1 MNSTVNNY
9 KKCKGVGKRDMY
21 LSKKQVME
29 ANPQLAQ
36 KPASEDFK
44 IDNVNVSNY
53 GDSCRKW
60 IKSTDFNEE
69 L

>member
-1 MNSTVNNY
+1 
-9 KKCKGVGKRDMY
+9 
-21 LSKKQVME
+21 ME

-53 GDSCRKW
+53 GDCCRKW
-60 IKSTDFNEE
+60 IKNTDFNEE